1 MRTIYQKYLEY
12 DPSNTAAW
20 VRWAQLE
27 AELGDLERARFLF
40 DLGTT
45 QELDMPE
52 VLWKVRSL
60 TNCSFASN
68 SDLTACFDFLHQ
80 AWIDFEFSQQ
90 ERERTR
96 ALYETLLSKTG
107 HVKVWIAYALF
118 EVQFMPAVDEEGDEI
133 EGEGDGG
140 DPELARAVLQRG
152 YDALRAAGLK
162 EERVVLLEA
171 WKEFEANYGDDATQL
186 KVEGMMPRVVK
197 KWRKTDDGAN
207 AEECAYPI
215 LPLLLPSKT
224 DDVHFSLT
232 DWDMFFPDDERAANP
247 QSFQLLQ
254 AAHAWKQ
261 QAALVGGS
269 LLDME
274 DSDDDSDDSEDED
287 EAGAADE
294 EGGESPKGASG
305 DEQDAAM
312 DDE

>member
-1 MRTIYQKYLEY
+1 
-12 DPSNTAAW
+12 
-20 VRWAQLE
+20 
-27 AELGDLERARFLF
+27 
-40 DLGTT
+40 
-45 QELDMPE
+45 
-52 VLWKVRSL
+52 
-60 TNCSFASN
+60 
-68 SDLTACFDFLHQ
+68 
-80 AWIDFEFSQQ
+80 
-90 ERERTR
+90 
-96 ALYETLLSKTG
+96 
-107 HVKVWIAYALF
+107 
-118 EVQFMPAVDEEGDEI
+118 MPAVDEEGDEI

-207 AEECAYPI
+207 AEECTF
-215 LPLLLPSKT
+215 PLLDPSPSET
-224 DDVHFSLT
+224 DNFCFSLT

-261 QAALVGGS
+261 QAALAGGS

-287 EAGAADE
+287 EDEVRVVGA
-294 EGGESPKGASG
+294 EGGESSKGASG